1 MNTLNMVVDYRAKG
15 WACSLLLHGALCIL
29 ATLFVASL
37 QPRYQGA
44 FRWDVAIVDSMQ
56 NGPSHPAIAK
66 PQSHP
71 AEPVQRTPAS
81 PKKVASPSSST
92 GTPPRESQAVA
103 SDSPALP
110 DPTPVSPPIPEPT
123 QESSVAST
131 EATLQDTPPISS
143 SRAESPRTDTAE
155 GIASASVETPAVQT
169 SGAALTARPDYGWL
183 TQTLWQR
190 IEELKR
196 YPTRAR
202 MNRWQGTV
210 VVRAV
215 INEDGSFGALVMEK
229 SSGHEDLDQDALRLL
244 QQAGPLPMQ
253 QALGK
258 AHLTIRI
265 PISYTLY

>member
-1 MNTLNMVVDYRAKG
+1 MNTLNVVVDYRAKG
-15 WACSLLLHGALCIL
+15 WACSLLLHGALCVL
-29 ATLFVASL
+29 ATLFVASV

-56 NGPSHPAIAK
+56 SEPSHPAIAQ
-66 PQSHP
+66 PQTHP
-71 AEPVQRTPAS
+71 AEPVRRTPAS
-81 PKKVASPSSST
+81 PKKVASLSSSA
-92 GTPPRESQAVA
+92 GTPPLESQAVA

-110 DPTPVSPPIPEPT
+110 ASTPVSPPFPEST

-131 EATLQDTPPISS
+131 EATLHDAPPLPS
-143 SRAESPRTDTAE
+143 SRPESPRSDTAE
-155 GIASASVETPAVQT
+155 GTASAPVETPAIQA
-169 SGAALTARPDYGWL
+169 SGAALTVRPDYGWL
-183 TQTLWQR
+183 TRALWQR

-196 YPTRAR
+196 YPPRAR

-215 INEDGSFGALVMEK
+215 INEDGSFGNLVMEK

-244 QQAGPLPMQ
+244 EQAGPLPMQ